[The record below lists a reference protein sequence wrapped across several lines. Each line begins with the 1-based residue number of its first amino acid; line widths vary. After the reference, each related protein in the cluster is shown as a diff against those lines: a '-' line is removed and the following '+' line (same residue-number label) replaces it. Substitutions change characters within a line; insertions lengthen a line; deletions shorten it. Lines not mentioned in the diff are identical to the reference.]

1 MALTQEQVARLMA
14 GMKTGSKMKLAGVEP
29 TREARQ
35 AAKFIDSQTT
45 EPTKVME
52 AVVAQTSWGVIN
64 YAGAPKTLE
73 ESGLAA
79 AGFKFDDSQVLALK
93 KLIRGRHVALIGAA
107 GTGKTT
113 MVKHAL
119 AQLIYGGPEIANPVG
134 IRTLSGE
141 QGPSIAICAFT
152 GIATQVVKEML
163 PPWLAGACKTIHQLL
178 EYKPTDEEGAMF
190 VPTRNSMNKL
200 DHDIIVIDEASMLG
214 LDLWH
219 NLVDALR
226 AGTRIILIGD
236 LNQLKPVADATM
248 FAYALS
254 AGIDE
259 IEDWS
264 IAELT
269 TIHRQKEPAA
279 NKIIDAAHAI
289 LNGRKPTFD
298 DPNTDPGWRFIGM
311 ELPIAAAAAHEKIVG
326 AVKFLMGLPTPDD
339 ESRRLFDPYQDLLLT
354 AGNGEDEN
362 NSASFVQQIPLNAAL
377 SRIIEAPTEEHPM
390 YIIDAGI
397 TVHKMA
403 VGHRV
408 MATKNESP
416 AMKDR
421 VTNGLT
427 GRIVL
432 IEPNKNW
439 SGNRAMFGT
448 EKEVLEWR
456 RAQGEAMRR
465 RLAGGEESDADV
477 VFGAFDMS
485 RMNTESMKALE
496 KGDKQASHRIT
507 VKFKN
512 GATRTYSSAADVAG
526 IRLAYAITVHKA
538 QGSQAD
544 TVIIV
549 VHQAV
554 KAQLNREWLYTG
566 VTRARRRV
574 IMLYTPM
581 GLATAVSRQQIF
593 GANLREKVDR
603 YRATMESGRAFVR
616 LRADNIM
623 RRIDT
628 GEGDEDES
636 TEGEVA

>member
-1 MALTQEQVARLMA
+1 MGITAEQVARLMA
-14 GMKTGSKMKLAGVEP
+14 GMKTTQKVKLTGTEP
-29 TREARQ
+29 TREVRQ
-35 AAKFIDSQTT
+35 VAKFIDSQTAEST
-45 EPTKVME
+45 ANVGAE
-52 AVVAQTSWGVIN
+52 VASYTRGNVT

-79 AGFKFDDSQVLALK
+79 TGFNFDDSQIKALK
-93 KLIRGRHVALIGAA
+93 KLTQGMHVALIGAA

-119 AQLIYGGPEIANPVG
+119 AQLIYGSENVSAPYG
-134 IRTLSGE
+134 IRQLGE
-141 QGPSIAICAFT
+141 DQGPSIAVCAFT
-152 GIATQVVKEML
+152 GIATQVVKDML
-163 PPWLAGACKTIHQLL
+163 PPWLHNACKTIHQLL

-190 VPTRNSMNKL
+190 VPTRNELRKL

-226 AGTRIILIGD
+226 PHTRVILIGD

-289 LNGRKPTFD
+289 LNGQTPKFD
-298 DPNTDPGWRFIGM
+298 DPQTDPDWRFIGM
-311 ELPIAAAAAHEKIVG
+311 QLPIPANTAHEKIVA
-326 AVKFLMGLPTPDD
+326 AVRFMMSLPTPDN
-339 ESRRLFDPYQDLLLT
+339 ESRPLFDPYQDLLLT
-354 AGNGEDEN
+354 AGNGEDDN
-362 NSASFVQQIPLNAAL
+362 NSASYVQQIPLNATM
-377 SRIIEAPTEEHPM
+377 SRVIEAPTEEHPM
-390 YIIDAGI
+390 YIIDAGRE
-397 TVHKMA
+397 TKKFA

-416 AMKDR
+416 VMKDR

-439 SGNRAMFGT
+439 NGNRAMFGT
-448 EKEVLEWR
+448 EKEVLDWR
-456 RAQGEAMRR
+456 RQQADLMRK
-465 RLAGGEESDADV
+465 RLAGGLENEAES

-485 RMNTESMKALE
+485 RMNTESMKAIE
-496 KGDKQASHRIT
+496 KGDKQASHRVTI
-507 VKFKN
+507 KFKN
-512 GATRTYSSAADVAG
+512 GATRTYTTAADVEG

-544 TVIIV
+544 TVIII

-566 VTRARRRV
+566 ITRARRRV
-574 IMLYTPM
+574 IVLYTPM

-593 GANLREKVDR
+593 GASLREKVER

-616 LRADNIM
+616 LRAHYVMPKSNA
-623 RRIDT
+623 T
-628 GEGDEDES
+628 ES